1 MHAEARGYVARVV
14 AGETYDAVVE
24 VGGRWINGGIRDLL
38 DCRTY
43 TSLDL
48 HPGPNVD
55 VVADV
60 CEWAPPAPVDLV
72 VCCEVL
78 EHAQNAKGVVGAC
91 VGMLGPGGQIVIT
104 CAGPDRAPHS
114 GLDGGAVRPD
124 EHYANIA
131 PEDLDEWL
139 TGLDDV
145 IVEYY
150 SSRGDLYA
158 TATVPA

>member
-14 AGETYDAVVE
+14 TGETYDAAVE

-48 HPGPNVD
+48 HPGPGVD

-60 CEWAPPAPVDLV
+60 CEWTPPAPVDLV

-78 EHAQNAKGVVGAC
+78 EHAPEAEAVVKSCLA
-91 VGMLGPGGQIVIT
+91 MLAPNGRAIFT
-104 CAGPDRAPHS
+104 CAGPSRPPHS
-114 GLDGGAVRPD
+114 GVDGGPVQAG
-124 EHYANIA
+124 EHYANIE
-131 PEDLDEWL
+131 PDDLSAWL
-139 TGLDDV
+139 SELVD
-145 IVEYY
+145 IEIEHHAA
-150 SSRGDLYA
+150 RGDLYA
-158 TATVPA
+158 TGVVRP